1 MIKLT
6 NLYEYII
13 EPMIKFTPIII
24 IIIVLI
30 LILIFCQT
38 NLTIQAS
45 NLSYY
50 SLLLLLAIQLCV
62 FCYGL
67 IHKQIYM
74 LVIPGLMLL
83 GLVYTL
89 YIKQIYVKESE
100 IIQELKEKD
109 IIKETNI
116 IC

>member
-13 EPMIKFTPIII
+13 EPMIKTIPIPI

-38 NLTIQAS
+38 NLTIQTT

-50 SLLLLLAIQLCV
+50 SLLLLLAIQLCL
-62 FCYGL
+62 CYYGL
-67 IHKQIYM
+67 IHQQIYM
-74 LVIPGLMLL
+74 LVIPGMILL
-83 GLVYTL
+83 GLLYTL

-109 IIKETNI
+109 IIETTNI